1 MSKKLTKSSKNVN
14 VGVLGSG
21 SFATAIVKMLAEN
34 CKTVH
39 WCVRNEFVKGAIE
52 QRGHNPSYL
61 TTVSFNLK
69 KLQITTGLLSID
81 NNHNP
86 IKSAVV
92 VEIKNGQQIFKE
104 KINPQQ

>member
-1 MSKKLTKSSKNVN
+1 ME
-14 VGVLGSG
+14 VLGYDCALVVIDEIKRS
-21 SFATAIVKMLAEN
+21 SIDEPEKIRQALEET
-34 CKTVH
+34 
-39 WCVRNEFVKGAIE
+39 
-52 QRGHNPSYL
+52 
-61 TTVSFNLK
+61 K

-104 KINPQQ
+104 KINPQEM

>member
-1 MSKKLTKSSKNVN
+1 MIDAIKRA
-14 VGVLGSG
+14 GSDDPEKIRQ
-21 SFATAIVKMLAEN
+21 ALEET
-34 CKTVH
+34 
-39 WCVRNEFVKGAIE
+39 
-52 QRGHNPSYL
+52 
-61 TTVSFNLK
+61 K